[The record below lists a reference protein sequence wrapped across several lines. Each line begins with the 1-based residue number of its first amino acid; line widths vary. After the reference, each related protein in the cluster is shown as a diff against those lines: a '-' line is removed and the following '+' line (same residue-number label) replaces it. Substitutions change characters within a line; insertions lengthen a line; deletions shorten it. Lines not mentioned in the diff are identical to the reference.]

1 MQMSSE
7 ELTLQS
13 PLHDKDFAPGT
24 RVLIAEDDPITRM
37 MLGAT
42 LSSWGVETIQVGDGD
57 EALKVMQSEDPP
69 RLALLDWIM
78 PGKDGPQVCK
88 ELRTGA
94 PEPYIYTILLTSMDR
109 KEDLITGLESGADD
123 YLIKPYDPSE
133 LRVRLKAGERIVRLQ
148 AELISAREALRIQA
162 TRDSLT
168 GLLNRRAMHDSF
180 EEQLSR
186 ARRKSEFVS
195 VLLVDIDHFKR
206 INDTY
211 GHDAGDT
218 VLVEVSQRMNNSI
231 RKYDILSRHGGE
243 EFLLLFPECNVE
255 QGQAIA
261 QKLREVVRGKSVS
274 LDNGTTLQVT
284 ASMGLLTL
292 VPGEEHTQ
300 SQLVNAADEAL
311 YEAKQTGRD
320 RVVHRTS
327 V

>member
-1 MQMSSE
+1 MSSE
-7 ELTLQS
+7 ELTIQS

-57 EALKVMQSEDPP
+57 EALKVMKGEDPP

-88 ELRTGA
+88 ELRTS

-148 AELISAREALRIQA
+148 SELIEAREKLRIQA
-162 TRDSLT
+162 TRDPLT
-168 GLLNRRAMHDSF
+168 NLLNRRAMYDAF
-180 EEQLSR
+180 EERLARAVRKGEPLST
-186 ARRKSEFVS
+186 
-195 VLLVDIDHFKR
+195 LLVDIDHFKK

-211 GHDAGDT
+211 GHDAGDL
-218 VLVEVSQRMNNSI
+218 VLVEISRRMASSI
-231 RKYDILSRHGGE
+231 RQYDVLSRHGGE
-243 EFLLLFPECNVE
+243 EFLMLFPDTGPEEGFQVAE
-255 QGQAIA
+255 
-261 QKLREVVRGKSVS
+261 KLRQVVRSTPIVLEDGRE
-274 LDNGTTLQVT
+274 LQVT
-284 ASMGLLTL
+284 ASMGLLSL
-292 VPGEEHTQ
+292 VPQAGHDQ
-300 SQLVNAADEAL
+300 SKLVNCADEAL
-311 YEAKQTGRD
+311 YEAKQAGRD
-320 RVVHRTS
+320 RVVQRTS
-327 V
+327 LAL